1 MPIQA
6 VCDHCSKRY
15 SLDDSFAGRTV
26 KCRTCHQSFTVPGP
40 VAGGDA
46 DATPVA
52 GRSPRARGGG
62 DDVLELKTEYAER
75 ASMPTITEPAGGG
88 DGCPQCGTPN
98 PPGTKRCGKC
108 GKRLILP
115 GSPGGKGGDDEGGA
129 RKSRYKRKSRWTLKL
144 AILFLFLAGGAV
156 AAGYFLAPRNMERKW
171 EATKAFWGTSFL
183 EYLSQLASFDMS
195 LEGGAQPA
203 KPEEPETPAAE
214 TPPVAAGPAEGA
226 KVWVRGQV
234 SAVEPGEA
242 GGAPMKFALQG
253 TGGKSYRIVLSEP
266 SQRLEQI
273 RTDLGAGKP
282 GPWGE
287 AVGTLGKHTL
297 EGTLNQVA
305 AESFLAV
312 EASALEGKPT
322 IEEIK

>member
-52 GRSPRARGGG
+52 GRSPRPRGGG

-75 ASMPTITEPAGGG
+75 ASMPTITEPRDTEPAGGG
-88 DGCPQCGTPN
+88 DACPQCGTPN

-115 GSPGGKGGDDEGGA
+115 GAKGGGDDEGA
-129 RKSRYKRKSRWTLKL
+129 PRKSRYKRKSRWMLKL
-144 AILFLFLAGGAV
+144 SVLAIVLAGGAIG
-156 AAGYFLAPRNMERKW
+156 AGTFLAPRNMEKKW
-171 EATKAFWGTSFL
+171 EATKAFWGGSFL
-183 EYLSQLASFDMS
+183 DYLSALASFDMS
-195 LEGGAQPA
+195 LEGAPKPA
-203 KPEEPETPAAE
+203 EPEAAPAEATPAPE
-214 TPPVAAGPAEGA
+214 GPAEGA
-226 KVWVRGQV
+226 KVCVRGQV

-242 GGAPMKFALQG
+242 GNAPAKFVIQG
-253 TGGKSYRIVLSEP
+253 TGGKTYRIVLGGP
-266 SQRLEQI
+266 DVRLEQF

-287 AVGTLGKHTL
+287 AVGKLVKHSL
-297 EGTLNQVA
+297 DGTLNQVE
-305 AESFLAV
+305 AESFLVV

-322 IEEIK
+322 LEEVK